1 MLLTTGTR
9 LACDR
14 RPYVV
19 ELEDHT
25 RIPARAVVI
34 ATGAKYR
41 KLPLKNLSRFEG
53 AGVYYGAT
61 FIEAELC
68 SGEDVI
74 VVGGGNSA
82 GQAAVFLAQST
93 KHVYIVIRGSG
104 LADTM
109 SKYLIRRIEQT
120 PHITLLTH
128 TELADLEGSGHLE
141 HVTWK
146 NNQTGKTENK
156 SIAHLFIMTGADPN
170 TDWLDGCVALD
181 GKGFIKTGPDLSTD
195 DLSDA
200 QWPLSRRP
208 YLLETTLP
216 GVFAAGDV
224 RGGNVKR
231 VASAVGEGSIAISF
245 VHQVL
250 KE

>member
-1 MLLTTGTR
+1 M
-9 LACDR
+9 
-14 RPYVV
+14 V
-19 ELEDHT
+19 ELEGGT
-25 RIPARAVVI
+25 WIPARTVVI

-41 KLPLKNLSRFEG
+41 KLPIKNLSRFEG

-61 FIEAELC
+61 FIEAQLC
-68 SGEDVI
+68 SGEEVI
-74 VVGGGNSA
+74 VVGGGNSS
-82 GQAAVFLAQST
+82 GQAAVFLSQGT
-93 KHVYIVIRGSG
+93 QHVYILVRGPG

-109 SKYLIRRIEQT
+109 SKYLIRRIEET
-120 PHITLLTH
+120 PNITLLTH
-128 TELADLEGSGHLE
+128 TELVGLEGSEHLQR
-141 HVTWK
+141 VTWR
-146 NNQTGKTENK
+146 NNQTSKTENK
-156 SIAHLFIMTGADPN
+156 SIAHVFVMTGADPN

-181 GKGFIKTGPDLSTD
+181 GRGFIKTGPDLSLE
-195 DLSDA
+195 DLQDA
-200 QWPLSRRP
+200 HWPLGRRP